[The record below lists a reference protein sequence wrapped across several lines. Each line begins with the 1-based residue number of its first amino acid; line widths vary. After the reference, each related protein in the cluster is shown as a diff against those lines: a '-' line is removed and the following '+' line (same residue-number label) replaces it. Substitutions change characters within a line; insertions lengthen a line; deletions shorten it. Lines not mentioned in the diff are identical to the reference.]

1 MERTERLV
9 KIGGVLVFAA
19 SVAFVWYAVFTY
31 QARANPRM
39 TFFDVGQ
46 GDAIFLEMPNGNQVL
61 IDGGPGGRV
70 LARLGRAMPFWDR
83 SIDVIVLTHP
93 HLDHVEGLIDVL
105 KRYRV
110 GMVVTSGAEYK
121 TPEFEEWQKI
131 IREKNIP
138 LHIARAGERINLG
151 GGGVLDIF
159 LPFTDFS
166 GNSPKEIHDAMVAA
180 KFSFGENSVLLM
192 GDAEREFEY
201 KLVFFGFPVDSD
213 ILKVGH
219 HGSRTSS
226 AEEFVRAVSPDI
238 SVIEVGKKNRYGH
251 PHEETIGTISR
262 FGGRIMRTDESGD
275 IRVFFTET
283 GMRIIP

>member
-1 MERTERLV
+1 MERTEQFV
-9 KIGGVLVFAA
+9 KIGGVLVLAV
-19 SVAFVWYAVFTY
+19 STAFVWYAVFIY

-61 IDGGPGGRV
+61 VDGGPGDRV

-83 SIDVIVLTHP
+83 SIDILILTHP

-105 KRYRV
+105 ERYRV
-110 GMVVTSGAEYK
+110 GMIVTSGAGYK
-121 TPEFEEWQKI
+121 TPEAQEWQKI

-138 LHIARAGERINLG
+138 LHIARAGERFNLG

-159 LPFTDFS
+159 LPFADFS
-166 GNSPKEIHDAMVAA
+166 GSAPKEIHDAMVAA
-180 KFSFGENSVLLM
+180 KFSFGKNSVLLM

-213 ILKVGH
+213 ILKIGH

-226 AEEFVRAVSPDI
+226 AEEFVRAVSPI
-238 SVIEVGKKNRYGH
+238 VSVIEVGKKNRYGH
-251 PHEETIGTISR
+251 PHEETIGTLGR
-262 FGGRIMRTDESGD
+262 FGGRILRTDESGD
-275 IRVFFTET
+275 IRVKFTGREF
-283 GMRIIP
+283 IVE

>member
-1 MERTERLV
+1 MERTKQLG
-9 KIGGVLVFAA
+9 KIGGISVLAVLVF
-19 SVAFVWYAVFTY
+19 FVWYAVFVY

-61 IDGGPGGRV
+61 IDGGPGDRV
-70 LARLGRAMPFWDR
+70 LAALGRAMPFWDR
-83 SIDVIVLTHP
+83 SIDILVLTHP
-93 HLDHVEGLIDVL
+93 HLDHVEGLVEVL

-110 GMVVTSGAEYK
+110 NMVVTSGAEYS
-121 TPEFEEWQKI
+121 TPEFQEWQKS
-131 IREKNIP
+131 IREKNIS
-138 LHIARAGERINLG
+138 LHIARAGERFNLG
-151 GGGVLDIF
+151 GGGTLDIF
-159 LPFTDFS
+159 LPLEDFF
-166 GNSPKEIHDAMVAA
+166 GLAPKEIHDAMVAV
-180 KFSFGENSVLLM
+180 KFSFGKNSALLM

-226 AEEFVRAVSPDI
+226 AEEFVRAVSPDV

-251 PHEETIGTISR
+251 PHEEAIGTLGR
-262 FGGRIMRTDESGD
+262 FGGRILRTDELGD
-275 IRVFFTET
+275 IQVFFTEN
-283 GMRIIP
+283 GMRITP

>member
-19 SVAFVWYAVFTY
+19 SVAFVWYAVFTH

-83 SIDVIVLTHP
+83 SIDILILTHP

-105 KRYRV
+105 ERYRV
-110 GMVVTSGAEYK
+110 GMIVTSGAGYK
-121 TPEFEEWQKI
+121 TPEAQEWQKI

-138 LHIARAGERINLG
+138 LHIARAGERFNLG

-159 LPFTDFS
+159 LPFADFS
-166 GNSPKEIHDAMVAA
+166 GSAPKEIHDAMVAA
-180 KFSFGENSVLLM
+180 KFSFGKNSVLLM

-213 ILKVGH
+213 ILKIGH

-226 AEEFVRAVSPDI
+226 AEEFVRAVSPI
-238 SVIEVGKKNRYGH
+238 VSVIEVGKKNRYGH
-251 PHEETIGTISR
+251 PHEETIGTLGR
-262 FGGRIMRTDESGD
+262 FGGRILRTDESGD
-275 IRVFFTET
+275 IRVKFTGREF
-283 GMRIIP
+283 IVE

>member
-9 KIGGVLVFAA
+9 KIGGVLVLAA
-19 SVAFVWYAVFTY
+19 SVAFVWYAVFTH

-83 SIDVIVLTHP
+83 SIDILILTHP

-105 KRYRV
+105 ERYRV
-110 GMVVTSGAEYK
+110 GMIVTSGAGYK
-121 TPEFEEWQKI
+121 TPEAQEWQKI

-138 LHIARAGERINLG
+138 LHIARAGERFNLG

-159 LPFTDFS
+159 LPFADFS
-166 GNSPKEIHDAMVAA
+166 GSAPKEIHDAMVAA
-180 KFSFGENSVLLM
+180 KFSFGKNSVLLM

-213 ILKVGH
+213 ILKIGH

-226 AEEFVRAVSPDI
+226 AEEFVRAVSPI
-238 SVIEVGKKNRYGH
+238 VSVIEVGKKNRYGH
-251 PHEETIGTISR
+251 PHEETIGTLGR
-262 FGGRIMRTDESGD
+262 FGGRILRTDESGD
-275 IRVFFTET
+275 IRVKFTGREF
-283 GMRIIP
+283 IVE